1 MKKALKFSGLVAAVL
16 ATLAFILM
24 MFTPALTAKG
34 ALTGGNYE
42 LAGTAAI
49 FGKADDLTLGEAA
62 VFCNK
67 DGVIPATWSAI
78 TAWILMMAAVVI
90 LLLGVILPL
99 FKVKALTKFAGL
111 LNLIVVVF
119 LVLAGT
125 FMFIQVPTFLAFA
138 GKSDASGYALGAGWI
153 ISAIIA
159 IVAGVCAIL
168 PAAVDLA
175 SKK

>member
-24 MFTPALTAKG
+24 MFTPAIVCEG
-34 ALTGGNYE
+34 PVFGGHYE
-42 LAGTAAI
+42 IAGTVAI
-49 FGKADDLTLGEAA
+49 FGKSKGFALGEAA
-62 VFCNK
+62 VFCNS
-67 DGVIPATWSAI
+67 DGVIPPTWSAI
-78 TAWILMMAAVVI
+78 IAWILMMAAVVI

-99 FKVKALTKFAGL
+99 FKIKALTKFAGL
-111 LNLIVVVF
+111 LNLIVVIA
-119 LVLAGT
+119 LVVAGI
-125 FMFIQVPTFLAFA
+125 FMFIQVPTFLGAT
-138 GKSDASGYALGAGWI
+138 GRSDASGYALGAGWI
-153 ISAIIA
+153 ISAIVA

>member
-24 MFTPALTAKG
+24 MFTPAIVCEG
-34 ALTGGNYE
+34 PVFGGHYE
-42 LAGTAAI
+42 IAGTVAI
-49 FGKADDLTLGEAA
+49 FGKSKGFALGEAA
-62 VFCNK
+62 VFCNS
-67 DGVIPATWSAI
+67 DGVIPPTWSAI
-78 TAWILMMAAVVI
+78 IAWILMMAAVVI

-111 LNLIVVVF
+111 LNLIVVIA
-119 LVLAGT
+119 LVVAGI
-125 FMFIQVPTFLAFA
+125 FMFIQVPTFL
-138 GKSDASGYALGAGWI
+138 GTTGRSDASGYALGAGWI
-153 ISAIIA
+153 ISAIVA

>member
-1 MKKALKFSGLVAAVL
+1 
-16 ATLAFILM
+16 M
-24 MFTPALTAKG
+24 MFTPAVTTQG
-34 ALTGGNYE
+34 IVGGTYE
-42 LAGTAAI
+42 LPGSAAI
-49 FGKADDLTLGEAA
+49 FGHNGDGLSAGQILY
-62 VFCNK
+62 FCNK

-78 TAWILMMAAVVI
+78 IAWILMMAAVVI

-111 LNLIVVVF
+111 LNLIVVIA
-119 LVLAGT
+119 LVVAGI
-125 FMFIQVPTFLAFA
+125 FMFIQVPTFLGAA
-138 GKSDASGYALGAGWI
+138 GRSDASGYALGAGWI
-153 ISAIIA
+153 ISAIVA

>member
-24 MFTPALTAKG
+24 MFTPAIVCEG
-34 ALTGGNYE
+34 PIFGGHYE
-42 LAGTAAI
+42 IAGTVAI
-49 FGKADDLTLGEAA
+49 FGKSEGFALGEAA
-62 VFCNK
+62 VFCNG
-67 DGVIPATWSAI
+67 DGVIPPTWSAI
-78 TAWILMMAAVVI
+78 IAWILMMAAVVI

-111 LNLIVVVF
+111 LNLIVVIA
-119 LVLAGT
+119 LVVAGI
-125 FMFIQVPTFLAFA
+125 FMFIQVPTFLGAA
-138 GKSDASGYALGAGWI
+138 GRSDASGYVLGAGWI
-153 ISAIIA
+153 ISAIVA

>member
-24 MFTPALTAKG
+24 MFTPAVTTQG
-34 ALTGGNYE
+34 IVGGTYE
-42 LAGTAAI
+42 LPGTAAI
-49 FGKADDLTLGEAA
+49 FGHNGDGLSAGQILS
-62 VFCNK
+62 FCNK

-78 TAWILMMAAVVI
+78 IAWILMMAAVVI

-111 LNLIVVVF
+111 LNLIVVIA
-119 LVLAGT
+119 LVVAGI
-125 FMFIQVPTFLAFA
+125 FMFIQVPTFLGAA
-138 GKSDASGYALGAGWI
+138 GRSDASGYALGAGWI
-153 ISAIIA
+153 ISAIVA

>member
-24 MFTPALTAKG
+24 MFTPAVTTQG
-34 ALTGGNYE
+34 IVGGTYE
-42 LAGTAAI
+42 LPGTAAI
-49 FGKADDLTLGEAA
+49 FGHNGDGLSAGQKLYFG
-62 VFCNK
+62 K

-78 TAWILMMAAVVI
+78 IAWILMMAAVVI

-111 LNLIVVVF
+111 LNLIVVIA
-119 LVLAGT
+119 LVVAGI
-125 FMFIQVPTFLAFA
+125 FMFIQVPTFLGAA
-138 GKSDASGYALGAGWI
+138 GRSDASGYALGAGWI

>member
-24 MFTPALTAKG
+24 MFTPAIVCEG
-34 ALTGGNYE
+34 PIFGGHYE
-42 LAGTAAI
+42 IAGTVAI
-49 FGKADDLTLGEAA
+49 FGKSKGFALGEAA
-62 VFCNK
+62 VFCNS
-67 DGVIPATWSAI
+67 DGVIPPTWSAI
-78 TAWILMMAAVVI
+78 IAWILMMAAVVI

-111 LNLIVVVF
+111 LNLIVVIA
-119 LVLAGT
+119 LVVAGI
-125 FMFIQVPTFLAFA
+125 FMFIQVPTFLGAI
-138 GKSDASGYALGAGWI
+138 GRSDASGYALGAGWI
-153 ISAIIA
+153 ISAIVA
-159 IVAGVCAIL
+159 IVAGVLAIL

>member
-24 MFTPALTAKG
+24 MFTPAVTTQG
-34 ALTGGNYE
+34 IVGGTYE
-42 LAGTAAI
+42 LPGTAAI
-49 FGKADDLTLGEAA
+49 FGHNGDGLSAGQILY
-62 VFCNK
+62 FCNK

-78 TAWILMMAAVVI
+78 IAWILMMAAVVI

-111 LNLIVVVF
+111 LNLIVVIA
-119 LVLAGT
+119 LVVAGI
-125 FMFIQVPTFLAFA
+125 FMFIQVPTFLGAI
-138 GKSDASGYALGAGWI
+138 GRSDASGYALGAGWI
-153 ISAIIA
+153 ISAIVA